1 MYLTNVTLQQFLA
14 KCLFGK
20 NWEKGLQFVVPRKG
34 NFINPQYLT
43 DTDTYAVYYIA
54 RKERRVL
61 HEGGMDYSDENAIM
75 SRYAT
80 MKATVK
86 VQFIGKKAEDWAT
99 SLLFWDER
107 SDVQQVFFE
116 NQAQLL
122 LGNRTIET
130 VPFQQE
136 GMNGEMSYLASFDVV
151 INTTKEEIFEY
162 LTDLIWL
169 KGSLKVE
176 K

>member
-1 MYLTNVTLQQFLA
+1 MT
-14 KCLFGK
+14 
-20 NWEKGLQFVVPRKG
+20 GLKP
-34 NFINPQYLT
+34 T
-43 DTDTYAVYYIA
+43 
-54 RKERRVL
+54 
-61 HEGGMDYSDENAIM
+61 
-75 SRYAT
+75 
-80 MKATVK
+80 
-86 VQFIGKKAEDWAT
+86 
-99 SLLFWDER
+99 
-107 SDVQQVFFE
+107 
-116 NQAQLL
+116 QAQLL